1 MKLSIRRQHK
11 ILNTL
16 IDLSREYQDNTI
28 YRPENFEN
36 NFTFVTTGELIE
48 YLKILESEN
57 LIDVCH
63 GDYPDNFNIYTLH
76 ITPTG
81 LSYIPNVNYSN
92 QKKWIGI
99 YVAWALLN
107 FIFIFIKGTYGGSN
121 RYFFP
126 FQADWSGGN
135 TWDLEYYD
143 FSEFLVYAILLPL
156 IVFFIYK
163 YKEKIS
169 KYIEKISKI
178 LNGGGSNLPDNM

>member
-1 MKLSIRRQHK
+1 MYCKHCGKEIADDSKFCQHCGGKQEDSFASPTNNEVKSEEPKKQEKVIEIPTIKTNLS
-11 ILNTL
+11 
-16 IDLSREYQDNTI
+16 D
-28 YRPENFEN
+28 
-36 NFTFVTTGELIE
+36 
-48 YLKILESEN
+48 
-57 LIDVCH
+57 
-63 GDYPDNFNIYTLH
+63 
-76 ITPTG
+76 
-81 LSYIPNVNYSN
+81 N

-107 FIFIFIKGTYGGSN
+107 FIFIFIKGTYDGSN

-126 FQADWSGGN
+126 FQASGGN

-169 KYIEKISKI
+169 KI
-178 LNGGGSNLPDNM
+178 LNSGGSNLPDNM

>member
-1 MKLSIRRQHK
+1 MYCKHCGKEIADDSKFCQHCGGKQEDSFASPTNNEVRSEEPKKQEKVIEIPTIKTNLS
-11 ILNTL
+11 
-16 IDLSREYQDNTI
+16 D
-28 YRPENFEN
+28 
-36 NFTFVTTGELIE
+36 
-48 YLKILESEN
+48 
-57 LIDVCH
+57 
-63 GDYPDNFNIYTLH
+63 
-76 ITPTG
+76 
-81 LSYIPNVNYSN
+81 N

-107 FIFIFIKGTYGGSN
+107 FIFIFIKGTYDGSN

-126 FQADWSGGN
+126 FQASGGN

-178 LNGGGSNLPDNM
+178 LNSGGSNLPDNM

>member
-1 MKLSIRRQHK
+1 MYCKHCGKEIADDSKFCQHCGGKQEDSFASPTNNEVKSEEPKKQEKVIEIPTIKTNLS
-11 ILNTL
+11 
-16 IDLSREYQDNTI
+16 D
-28 YRPENFEN
+28 
-36 NFTFVTTGELIE
+36 
-48 YLKILESEN
+48 
-57 LIDVCH
+57 
-63 GDYPDNFNIYTLH
+63 
-76 ITPTG
+76 
-81 LSYIPNVNYSN
+81 N
-92 QKKWIGI
+92 QKKWIGL

-107 FIFIFIKGTYGGSN
+107 FIFIFVKGNYDDSN
-121 RYFFP
+121 RYCFP
-126 FQADWSGGN
+126 FQAAWSDDN

>member
-1 MKLSIRRQHK
+1 MYCKHCGKEIADDSKFCQHCGGKQEDSFASPTNNEVKSEEPKKQEKVIEIPTIKTNLS
-11 ILNTL
+11 
-16 IDLSREYQDNTI
+16 D
-28 YRPENFEN
+28 
-36 NFTFVTTGELIE
+36 
-48 YLKILESEN
+48 
-57 LIDVCH
+57 
-63 GDYPDNFNIYTLH
+63 
-76 ITPTG
+76 
-81 LSYIPNVNYSN
+81 N
-92 QKKWIGI
+92 QKKWIGL

-107 FIFIFIKGTYGGSN
+107 FIFIFIKGTYDGSN

-126 FQADWSGGN
+126 FQASGGN

-163 YKEKIS
+163 YKEKFS

>member
-1 MKLSIRRQHK
+1 MYCKHCGKEIADDSKFCQHCGGKQEDSFASPTNNEVRSEEPKKQEKVIEIPIIKTNLSA
-11 ILNTL
+11 
-16 IDLSREYQDNTI
+16 
-28 YRPENFEN
+28 
-36 NFTFVTTGELIE
+36 
-48 YLKILESEN
+48 
-57 LIDVCH
+57 
-63 GDYPDNFNIYTLH
+63 
-76 ITPTG
+76 
-81 LSYIPNVNYSN
+81 N
-92 QKKWIGI
+92 QKKWIGL

-107 FIFIFIKGTYGGSN
+107 FIFIFIKGTYDGSN

-126 FQADWSGGN
+126 FQASGRN

-178 LNGGGSNLPDNM
+178 LNSGGSNLPDNM

>member
-1 MKLSIRRQHK
+1 MYCKHCGKEIADDSKFCQHCGGKQEDSFASPTNNEVKSEEPKKQEKVIEIPTIKTNLS
-11 ILNTL
+11 
-16 IDLSREYQDNTI
+16 D
-28 YRPENFEN
+28 
-36 NFTFVTTGELIE
+36 
-48 YLKILESEN
+48 
-57 LIDVCH
+57 
-63 GDYPDNFNIYTLH
+63 
-76 ITPTG
+76 
-81 LSYIPNVNYSN
+81 N

-107 FIFIFIKGTYGGSN
+107 FIFIFIKGTYDGSN

-126 FQADWSGGN
+126 FQASGGN

-178 LNGGGSNLPDNM
+178 LNSGGSNLPDNM

>member
-1 MKLSIRRQHK
+1 MYCKHCGKEIADDSKFCQHCGGKQEDSFASPTNNEVKSEEPKKQEKVIEIPIIKTNLSA
-11 ILNTL
+11 
-16 IDLSREYQDNTI
+16 
-28 YRPENFEN
+28 
-36 NFTFVTTGELIE
+36 
-48 YLKILESEN
+48 
-57 LIDVCH
+57 
-63 GDYPDNFNIYTLH
+63 
-76 ITPTG
+76 
-81 LSYIPNVNYSN
+81 N
-92 QKKWIGI
+92 QKKWIGL

-107 FIFIFIKGTYGGSN
+107 FIFIFIKGTYDDSN

-126 FQADWSGGN
+126 FQASGRN

>member
-1 MKLSIRRQHK
+1 MYCKHCGKEIADDSKFCQHCGGKQEDSFASQTNNEVRSEEPKKQEKVIEIPTIKTNLS
-11 ILNTL
+11 
-16 IDLSREYQDNTI
+16 D
-28 YRPENFEN
+28 
-36 NFTFVTTGELIE
+36 
-48 YLKILESEN
+48 
-57 LIDVCH
+57 
-63 GDYPDNFNIYTLH
+63 
-76 ITPTG
+76 
-81 LSYIPNVNYSN
+81 N
-92 QKKWIGI
+92 QKKWIGL

-107 FIFIFIKGTYGGSN
+107 FIFIFIKGTYDGSN

-126 FQADWSGGN
+126 FQASGRN

-178 LNGGGSNLPDNM
+178 LNSGGSNLPDNM

>member
-1 MKLSIRRQHK
+1 MYCKHCGKEIADDSKFCQHCGGKQEDSFASPTNNEVKSEEPKKQEKVIEIPIIKTNLSA
-11 ILNTL
+11 
-16 IDLSREYQDNTI
+16 
-28 YRPENFEN
+28 
-36 NFTFVTTGELIE
+36 
-48 YLKILESEN
+48 
-57 LIDVCH
+57 
-63 GDYPDNFNIYTLH
+63 
-76 ITPTG
+76 
-81 LSYIPNVNYSN
+81 N

-107 FIFIFIKGTYGGSN
+107 FIFIFIKGTYDGSN

-126 FQADWSGGN
+126 FQASGRN

-163 YKEKIS
+163 YIEKIS

-178 LNGGGSNLPDNM
+178 LNSGGSNLPDNM

>member
-1 MKLSIRRQHK
+1 MYCKRCGKEIADDSKFCQHCGGKQEDSFASPTNNEVRSEEPKKQEKVIEIPIIKTNLSA
-11 ILNTL
+11 
-16 IDLSREYQDNTI
+16 
-28 YRPENFEN
+28 
-36 NFTFVTTGELIE
+36 
-48 YLKILESEN
+48 
-57 LIDVCH
+57 
-63 GDYPDNFNIYTLH
+63 
-76 ITPTG
+76 
-81 LSYIPNVNYSN
+81 N
-92 QKKWIGI
+92 QKKWIGL

-107 FIFIFIKGTYGGSN
+107 FIFIFIKGTYDDSN

-126 FQADWSGGN
+126 FQASGRN

>member
-1 MKLSIRRQHK
+1 MYCKHCGKEIADDSKFCQHCGGKQEDSFASPTNNEVRSEEPKKQEKVIEIPIIKTNLS
-11 ILNTL
+11 
-16 IDLSREYQDNTI
+16 D
-28 YRPENFEN
+28 
-36 NFTFVTTGELIE
+36 
-48 YLKILESEN
+48 
-57 LIDVCH
+57 
-63 GDYPDNFNIYTLH
+63 
-76 ITPTG
+76 
-81 LSYIPNVNYSN
+81 N
-92 QKKWIGI
+92 QKKWIGL

-107 FIFIFIKGTYGGSN
+107 FIFIFIKGTYDGSN

-126 FQADWSGGN
+126 FQASGRN

-178 LNGGGSNLPDNM
+178 LNSGGSNLPDNM

>member
-1 MKLSIRRQHK
+1 MYCKHCGKEIADDSKFCQHCGGKQEDSFASPTNNEVKSEEPKKQEKVIEIPTIKTNLS
-11 ILNTL
+11 
-16 IDLSREYQDNTI
+16 D
-28 YRPENFEN
+28 
-36 NFTFVTTGELIE
+36 
-48 YLKILESEN
+48 
-57 LIDVCH
+57 
-63 GDYPDNFNIYTLH
+63 
-76 ITPTG
+76 
-81 LSYIPNVNYSN
+81 N

-107 FIFIFIKGTYGGSN
+107 FIFIFIKGTYDGSN
-121 RYFFP
+121 RYFLP
-126 FQADWSGGN
+126 FQASGRN

-169 KYIEKISKI
+169 KI

>member
-1 MKLSIRRQHK
+1 MYCKHCGKEIADDSKFCQHCGGKQEDSFASPTNNEVRSEEPKKQEKVIEIPTIKTNLS
-11 ILNTL
+11 
-16 IDLSREYQDNTI
+16 D
-28 YRPENFEN
+28 
-36 NFTFVTTGELIE
+36 
-48 YLKILESEN
+48 
-57 LIDVCH
+57 
-63 GDYPDNFNIYTLH
+63 
-76 ITPTG
+76 
-81 LSYIPNVNYSN
+81 N

-107 FIFIFIKGTYGGSN
+107 FIFIFIKGTYDGSN

-126 FQADWSGGN
+126 FQASGRN

>member
-1 MKLSIRRQHK
+1 MYCKYCGKEIADDSKFCQHCGGKQEDSFASPTNNEVKSEEPKKQEKVIEIPTIKTNLS
-11 ILNTL
+11 
-16 IDLSREYQDNTI
+16 D
-28 YRPENFEN
+28 
-36 NFTFVTTGELIE
+36 
-48 YLKILESEN
+48 
-57 LIDVCH
+57 
-63 GDYPDNFNIYTLH
+63 
-76 ITPTG
+76 
-81 LSYIPNVNYSN
+81 N

-107 FIFIFIKGTYGGSN
+107 FIFIFIKGNYDGSN

-126 FQADWSGGN
+126 FQASGGN

-178 LNGGGSNLPDNM
+178 LNSGGSNLPDNM

>member
-1 MKLSIRRQHK
+1 MYCKHCGKEIADDSKFCQHCGGKQEDSFASPTNNEVKSEEPKKQEKVIEIPIIKTNLS
-11 ILNTL
+11 
-16 IDLSREYQDNTI
+16 D
-28 YRPENFEN
+28 
-36 NFTFVTTGELIE
+36 
-48 YLKILESEN
+48 
-57 LIDVCH
+57 
-63 GDYPDNFNIYTLH
+63 
-76 ITPTG
+76 
-81 LSYIPNVNYSN
+81 N

-107 FIFIFIKGTYGGSN
+107 FIFIFIKGTYDGSN

-126 FQADWSGGN
+126 FQASGRN

-178 LNGGGSNLPDNM
+178 LNSGGSNLPDNM

>member
-1 MKLSIRRQHK
+1 MYCKHCGKEIADDSKFCQHCGGKQEDSFASPTNNEVRSEEPKKQEKVIEIPIIKTNLSA
-11 ILNTL
+11 
-16 IDLSREYQDNTI
+16 
-28 YRPENFEN
+28 
-36 NFTFVTTGELIE
+36 
-48 YLKILESEN
+48 
-57 LIDVCH
+57 
-63 GDYPDNFNIYTLH
+63 
-76 ITPTG
+76 
-81 LSYIPNVNYSN
+81 N
-92 QKKWIGI
+92 QKKWIGL

-107 FIFIFIKGTYGGSN
+107 FIFIFIKGTYDDSN

-126 FQADWSGGN
+126 FQASGRN

>member
-1 MKLSIRRQHK
+1 MYCKHCGKEIADDSKFCQHCGGKQEDSFASPTNNEVRSEEPKKQEKVIEIPIIKTNLSA
-11 ILNTL
+11 
-16 IDLSREYQDNTI
+16 
-28 YRPENFEN
+28 
-36 NFTFVTTGELIE
+36 
-48 YLKILESEN
+48 
-57 LIDVCH
+57 
-63 GDYPDNFNIYTLH
+63 
-76 ITPTG
+76 
-81 LSYIPNVNYSN
+81 N
-92 QKKWIGI
+92 QTKWIGL

-107 FIFIFIKGTYGGSN
+107 FIFIFIKGYYPDPN

-126 FQADWSGGN
+126 FQASGRN

-178 LNGGGSNLPDNM
+178 LNSGGSNLPDNM